1 MEHPAVASARELLN
15 KCRGNWAAVE
25 KQSGVSYSWLSKFA
39 RCEIPNPG
47 VETLQAVSDACTR
60 VLVSTSAERVVE

>member
-1 MEHPAVASARELLN
+1 MEHPAVANARELLN

-39 RCEIPNPG
+39 RAEINNPTID
-47 VETLQAVSDACTR
+47 TLQAVQDACTR
-60 VLVSTSAERVVE
+60 VLMTSGEKVA